1 MVLFVLGVLPCM
13 AIVACIM
20 LCALGI
26 QSQVPGLRTDFQAVR
41 CVLRLLGAAGVQW
54 ERRRTGSGNGRGA
67 EMGGEEKKKK
77 KKKSRVKQVMRSNEK
92 REEVERGMRGARC
105 EASIRSME

>member
-1 MVLFVLGVLPCM
+1 M

-54 ERRRTGSGNGRGA
+54 ERRRTGSGNGRGG
-67 EMGGEEKKKK
+67 EEEKKKK